1 MTHIFKSFF
10 ITCLILF
17 FSQSAYPHSGSHGN
31 NECIFKLADTD
42 LRLSGYQF
50 KGGDPDRHYCRHFP
64 HFGQT
69 IIKIDSISSDLSQ
82 VAVELQLLKRN
93 SWTGLLLNNDDA
105 FSVIKTRPLQYF
117 SGSLSKG
124 VVSIDADI
132 QELDIFALNI
142 RLHNGENIIEEKFLF
157 VVGFPF
163 AQIMVGIS
171 VLLLFLLTFI
181 VLRQKRSKGQ
191 Q

>member
-1 MTHIFKSFF
+1 MTHKFNSKSLLF
-10 ITCLILF
+10 TCLILF
-17 FSQSAYPHSGSHGN
+17 FSHSVYPHAGSHGN
-31 NECIFKLADTD
+31 NECLFNIGDTE

-50 KGGDPDRHYCRHFP
+50 KGGNTDRHYCRHFP
-64 HFGQT
+64 NFGQT

-93 SWTGLLLNNDDA
+93 SWIGLLLNNQDA
-105 FSVIKTRPLQYF
+105 FSVIKSRPLQYF

-132 QELDIFALNI
+132 QEMDVFALNI

-181 VLRQKRSKGQ
+181 VLRQKRSKE
-191 Q
+191 